1 MTLDQLPRDTG
12 AVVTA
17 LDSRGP
23 ERQRLMGLGL
33 LPGAEVRA
41 GLTSP
46 LGDPTAYLI
55 CGSLIVLRR
64 TQARSVHVELV
75 TT

>member
-1 MTLDQLPRDTG
+1 M
-12 AVVTA
+12 VTS
-17 LDSRGP
+17 LDSRGA
-23 ERQRLMGLGL
+23 ERFRLMDLGL
-33 LPGAEVRA
+33 LPGAVIRPD
-41 GLTSP
+41 LTSP
-46 LGDPTAYLI
+46 LGDPTAYLV